1 VFLMNALV
9 PMVNVRGSMNELY
22 LVGRL
27 AIFCRVV
34 AT

>member
-1 VFLMNALV
+1 MFHMNALL
-9 PMVNVRGSMNELY
+9 PMVNARGSMNELY

-27 AIFCRVV
+27 ATFCRVV